1 MFKAKWIPPEETY
14 PMWERVVESVRD
26 RFETESYGFT
36 IKHAEL
42 KELMGIE
49 QAQTIGEVK
58 KEQLDYMTGMDKAR
72 DMLLEDYN
80 LFLYSVPG
88 QGYQVLPPAEQ
99 IRKGAD
105 YYIRKSQKALA
116 RTASTLANVDSDM
129 LDAESRN
136 LQLLK
141 MNRMAFIKA
150 AFRKRRI
157 PMPENNK
164 MIA

>member
-1 MFKAKWIPPEETY
+1 MLNTDHIFPEDVY
-14 PMWERVVESVRD
+14 PMWERVVERIRD
-26 RFETESYGFT
+26 RFEIESYGFI
-36 IKHAEL
+36 IKHTEI
-42 KELMGIE
+42 KELMGITP
-49 QAQTIGEVK
+49 AQTIGEVK
-58 KEQLDYMTGMDKAR
+58 KEQLDYMTGIDKAR
-72 DMLLEDYN
+72 DTLLEDYN

-88 QGYQVLPPAEQ
+88 QGYQVLHPLDQ

-105 YYIRKSQKALA
+105 YYVRKSQKALS
-116 RTASTLANVDSDM
+116 RSASTLANVDSDL

-141 MNRMAFIKA
+141 MNRIAFIKA